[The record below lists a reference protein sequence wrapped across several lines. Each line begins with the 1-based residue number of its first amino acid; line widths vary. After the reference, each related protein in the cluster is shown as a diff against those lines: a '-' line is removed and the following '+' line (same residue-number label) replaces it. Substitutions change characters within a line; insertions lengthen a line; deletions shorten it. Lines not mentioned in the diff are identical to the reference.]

1 MIYRWK
7 LTQGCQVPP
16 SLLSVPHSSTFTIV
30 ILFVSLICSPTP
42 PLSIYLPYQPLY
54 DDLNYIILCVLYLK
68 SHTSRTQQQFVDDV
82 DKRQTA
88 ASCTN

>member
-1 MIYRWK
+1 MEINTR
-7 LTQGCQVPP
+7 
-16 SLLSVPHSSTFTIV
+16 LSGAP
-30 ILFVSLICSPTP
+30 LP
-42 PLSIYLPYQPLY
+42 PLCTSFLHIYDCYSVCFPDLFPLPFSPSIYLPYQPLY

>member
-1 MIYRWK
+1 MEINTR
-7 LTQGCQVPP
+7 LSDAP
-16 SLLSVPHSSTFTIV
+16 SSPCLRSVPRSFTFTIV

-42 PLSIYLPYQPLY
+42 RPSIYLPYQPLC

>member
-1 MIYRWK
+1 MEINTR
-7 LTQGCQVPP
+7 LSGAP
-16 SLLSVPHSSTFTIV
+16 SSPSHLSVPYSSTFTIV
-30 ILFVSLICSPTP
+30 ILFVSLICPPP
-42 PLSIYLPYQPLY
+42 PLPCSIYLPYQPLY